1 MTTKTRFDLDTQES
15 FITQKVIT
23 VHQGLLLY
31 MFSLLNEVTPSAC
44 RLHCKMIKLLR
55 FDNLSITFS
64 RQNDAG
70 STRVRKSRTRSHPTG
85 QCLIDHYCV
94 IK

>member
-31 MFSLLNEVTPSAC
+31 MLSLLNEVTPSAC
-44 RLHCKMIKLLR
+44 R
-55 FDNLSITFS
+55 S
-64 RQNDAG
+64 QNDKT
-70 STRVRKSRTRSHPTG
+70 SK
-85 QCLIDHYCV
+85 I
-94 IK
+94 